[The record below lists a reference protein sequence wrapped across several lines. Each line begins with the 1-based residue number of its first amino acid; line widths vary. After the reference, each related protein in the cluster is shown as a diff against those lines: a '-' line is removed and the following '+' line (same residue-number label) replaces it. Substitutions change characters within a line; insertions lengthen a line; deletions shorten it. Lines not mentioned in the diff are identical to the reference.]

1 MKFLSVLLLTATL
14 TLPLAAPAADRIAV
28 VDLKKVFD
36 GYWKTKQA
44 DLNLKE
50 KAGELDKKRKD
61 MVADYQKANEEYKKL
76 VESVSD
82 SAISL
87 EEREKRKKSAETKL
101 REIQEIE
108 QSIGQFDR
116 SARTQLGEQQR
127 NMRDK
132 IVVEIR
138 EVVNKKART
147 ANYGAVLDSAAESAV
162 GTPIVLF
169 NANLPDLTEEILTQ
183 LNATAPAGAL
193 QPATPPPPLPRS
205 TSSRRSQIKRRT
217 RDGLRTCLGPAGSGF
232 PSRACAP
239 RVTAPSQRV

>member
-14 TLPLAAPAADRIAV
+14 TLPLAAQAADRIAV

-61 MVADYQKANEEYKKL
+61 MVADYQKANDEYKKL

-82 SAISL
+82 SVISV

-108 QSIGQFDR
+108 QSITQFDR
-116 SARTQLGEQQR
+116 SARAQLGEQQR
-127 NMRDK
+127 IMRDK

-138 EVVNKKART
+138 DVVNKKART

-169 NANLPDLTEEILTQ
+169 NANLPDLTDETLTQ

-193 QPATPPPPLPRS
+193 QPATP
-205 TSSRRSQIKRRT
+205 
-217 RDGLRTCLGPAGSGF
+217 GPA
-232 PSRACAP
+232 PLNLK
-239 RVTAPSQRV
+239 

>member
-1 MKFLSVLLLTATL
+1 MKFLSLLLLTATL
-14 TLPLAAPAADRIAV
+14 TWPLTAPAAERIAV
-28 VDLKKVFD
+28 VDLKRVFD

-61 MVADYQKANEEYKKL
+61 MVTDYQKANEEYKKM

-82 SAISL
+82 SVISV

-108 QSIGQFDR
+108 QSISQFDR

-138 EVVNKKART
+138 EVVNKKARN

-193 QPATPPPPLPRS
+193 QPPTPTLAPLP
-205 TSSRRSQIKRRT
+205 TRT
-217 RDGLRTCLGPAGSGF
+217 P
-232 PSRACAP
+232 
-239 RVTAPSQRV
+239 

>member
-1 MKFLSVLLLTATL
+1 MKPLSLLCLAALLLAL
-14 TLPLAAPAADRIAV
+14 VVGGRSADRPPAAAGTIAV

-50 KAGELDKKRKD
+50 RAGELDKKHKD
-61 MVADYQKANEEYKKL
+61 MITDHQKAETEYKKL
-76 VESVSD
+76 IESATD
-82 SAISL
+82 SAVSV
-87 EEREKRKKSAETKL
+87 EEREKRKKSAEIKL
-101 REIQEIE
+101 RELQEIE

-147 ANYGAVLDSAAESAV
+147 AGYAAVMDSAAESAV
-162 GTPIVLF
+162 GTPVVLF
-169 NANLPDLTEEILTQ
+169 NASLPDLTEEIIAQ

-193 QPATPPPPLPRS
+193 VTP
-205 TSSRRSQIKRRT
+205 
-217 RDGLRTCLGPAGSGF
+217 
-232 PSRACAP
+232 
-239 RVTAPSQRV
+239 TAPAPTPISPK

>member
-14 TLPLAAPAADRIAV
+14 TLPLAAQAADRIAV

-61 MVADYQKANEEYKKL
+61 MVADYQKANDEYKKL

-82 SAISL
+82 SVISQ
-87 EEREKRKKSAETKL
+87 EERDKRKKSAETKL

-169 NANLPDLTEEILTQ
+169 NANLPDLTDEILTQ

-193 QPATPPPPLPRS
+193 QPTTP
-205 TSSRRSQIKRRT
+205 
-217 RDGLRTCLGPAGSGF
+217 GPA
-232 PSRACAP
+232 PLNLK
-239 RVTAPSQRV
+239 

>member
-1 MKFLSVLLLTATL
+1 MKPLSLLCLTAL
-14 TLPLAAPAADRIAV
+14 VLALVVGGQSAERPAAAAGTIAV

-50 KAGELDKKRKD
+50 KAGELDKRRKD
-61 MVADYQKANEEYKKL
+61 MITDFQKSEAEYKKL
-76 VESVSD
+76 IEGASD
-82 SAISL
+82 SAVSI

-101 REIQEIE
+101 RELQEIE
-108 QSIGQFDR
+108 QSVGQFDR

-132 IVVEIR
+132 IVLEIR

-147 ANYGAVLDSAAESAV
+147 AGYGAVLDSAAESAV

-169 NANLPDLTEEILTQ
+169 NASLPDLTEEIISQ
-183 LNATAPAGAL
+183 INATAPAGAL
-193 QPATPPPPLPRS
+193 VTPP
-205 TSSRRSQIKRRT
+205 TS
-217 RDGLRTCLGPAGSGF
+217 
-232 PSRACAP
+232 AP
-239 RVTAPSQRV
+239 TPISPK

>member
-193 QPATPPPPLPRS
+193 QPATPAPAPAPLNL
-205 TSSRRSQIKRRT
+205 K
-217 RDGLRTCLGPAGSGF
+217 
-232 PSRACAP
+232 
-239 RVTAPSQRV
+239 